1 MLTHRVGELEEQ
13 VQDLSSSLLQKDKDV
28 EVNLVFPSKKY
39 VSQAE
44 TRVGFGLEYDLFSVR
59 QFYQEEL
66 SQERLRIEQE
76 MQVSSALLGDLLQ
89 HWII

>member
-1 MLTHRVGELEEQ
+1 M
-13 VQDLSSSLLQKDKDV
+13 
-28 EVNLVFPSKKY
+28 KY

-44 TRVGFGLEYDLFSVR
+44 TRVGFGLEYNLFSVQ

-76 MQVSSALLGDLLQ
+76 MQVSFVLFGDLLQ
-89 HWII
+89 RWII